1 MEKKKI
7 PNKRSLL
14 NSCIKEYYHPNK
26 REKKK
31 KMEKKTN
38 EERKK
43 GLKQKRKIERKHK
56 KTRKETG
63 NMC

>member
-1 MEKKKI
+1 
-7 PNKRSLL
+7 
-14 NSCIKEYYHPNK
+14 
-26 REKKK
+26 
-31 KMEKKTN
+31 MEKKTN

-63 NMC
+63 NMCQKKKTTKAK